1 MAKHFIGTKV
11 NGVRSRFNRELNDQE
26 FEEMLNQIGGV
37 LPKGFWVWH
46 FEESIPYKD
55 NKKAQA
61 VAKLPVVCTMIGAYV
76 DPMEAVIKAREL
88 ERESDYFLGT

>member
-26 FEEMLNQIGGV
+26 FEEMLNQIGGE
-37 LPKGFWVWH
+37 LPNGFWAWH
-46 FEESIPYKD
+46 FDESIPYKD

-61 VAKLPVVCTMIGAYV
+61 VAKLPVVCTMIGSYV
-76 DPMEAVIKAREL
+76 DPVDALIKASRETAY
-88 ERESDYFLGT
+88 ERS

>member
-11 NGVRSRFNRELNDQE
+11 NGIRSRFNRELNDQE
-26 FEEMLNQIGGV
+26 FEEMLNQIGGE
-37 LPKGFWVWH
+37 LPNGFWAWH
-46 FEESIPYKD
+46 FDESTPYKD

-61 VAKLPVVCTMIGAYV
+61 VAKLPVVCTMIGTYV
-76 DPMEAVIKAREL
+76 DPVEEVIKARER